1 MDPRGRLWCSRVVA
15 GDVSFVVVGRVTWAS
30 LLMLE
35 EEVGVWGYGTHL
47 YAQ

>member
-1 MDPRGRLWCSRVVA
+1 MDPHGRSWCSRVVA
-15 GDVSFVVVGRVTWAS
+15 GGVSFVVVGRVTWAS

-47 YAQ
+47 YTQ